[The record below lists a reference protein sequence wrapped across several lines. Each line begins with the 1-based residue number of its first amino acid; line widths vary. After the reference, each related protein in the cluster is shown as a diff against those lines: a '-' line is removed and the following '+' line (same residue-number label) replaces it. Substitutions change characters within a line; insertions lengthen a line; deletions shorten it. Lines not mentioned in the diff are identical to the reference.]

1 MAEGLCMFSVPAVP
15 STLRKVVAD
24 VHHNFFHSPDKS
36 CCGSAR
42 YYKIQEGSLKLMY
55 SWLCCV
61 ITVKWISQLGM
72 SSNFGKA
79 CSISC
84 LQAICLHF

>member
-1 MAEGLCMFSVPAVP
+1 MLSVSAGLCVFY
-15 STLRKVVAD
+15 TLAD
-24 VHHNFFHSPDKS
+24 VHQNFFHSPDKS
-36 CCGSAR
+36 QCRSAK
-42 YYKIQEGSLKLMY
+42 YYKIQEGSLMIVY
-55 SWLCCV
+55 SWLRCV

-84 LQAICLHF
+84 F